1 MLCDDIGTRCG
12 GNFVLLF
19 FVTSVQKGSMVDIFS
34 LKKYKFPVF
43 LFFFL
48 LQISVFLAKALVSV
62 RGYLAFLLISVT
74 KKSALA

>member
-43 LFFFL
+43 LFFFFTSNF
-48 LQISVFLAKALVSV
+48 SVLGEGTGECAWILGF
-62 RGYLAFLLISVT
+62 
-74 KKSALA
+74 SAH

>member
-43 LFFFL
+43 LFFFTSNFSIL
-48 LQISVFLAKALVSV
+48 GEGTGECAWILGFPAH
-62 RGYLAFLLISVT
+62 
-74 KKSALA
+74 